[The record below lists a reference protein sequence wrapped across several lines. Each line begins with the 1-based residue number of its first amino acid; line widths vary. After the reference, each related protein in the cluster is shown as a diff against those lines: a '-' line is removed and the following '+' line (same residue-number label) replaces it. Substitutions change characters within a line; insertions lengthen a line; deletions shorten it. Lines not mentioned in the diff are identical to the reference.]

1 MPLQFLE
8 FSAGFQVMAS
18 GAGSSGAGRGRGTPS
33 LNDNKSGESK
43 DSKPN
48 PKMSKALSTSAK
60 RCAPLELLC
69 DILLLILCLQLSS
82 CIAF

>member
-1 MPLQFLE
+1 
-8 FSAGFQVMAS
+8 MAS
-18 GAGSSGAGRGRGTPS
+18 GSGSSGAGRGRGTPS

-60 RCAPLELLC
+60 RFVHSVWFFR
-69 DILLLILCLQLSS
+69 SS
-82 CIAF
+82 FVVC